1 MNRRRQLITSF
12 IGSAGFAGL
21 IGLLAAP
28 GTALAQS
35 AFPAKPVTMVVP
47 FPAGGALDIVARA
60 LAEEMRKQLGQT
72 VIVDNRVGA
81 GGTVGSALVARAAPD
96 GYTILLG
103 SVATH
108 AIGPGVYR
116 NLSYDALKDFAP
128 ITQVTAS
135 PLLLTSSATLN
146 VKSLAELLA
155 AARAQPGKLNYAS
168 TGNGT
173 AVHLAGAMLQS
184 AARLDVVHV
193 PYKGGPQAINALLT
207 GEAAYMVVNIELVLP
222 QVAAGKARALAVTGS
237 RRLAALPDVPTMAE
251 AGLNG
256 MDASTWFGLFA
267 PAGTP
272 KDVVDRLQ
280 RDAATALRTLKDHF
294 AKQGDEAVGSTP
306 DEFAAHVR
314 AEHAKWGKLI
324 KELGVK
330 ID

>member
-1 MNRRRQLITSF
+1 MKTLLHL
-12 IGSAGFAGL
+12 L
-21 IGLLAAP
+21 IGLLAACSAAV
-28 GTALAQS
+28 GQTAYPS
-35 AFPAKPVTMVVP
+35 KPVTLVVP

-72 VIVDNRVGA
+72 VLVDNRAGA
-81 GGTVGSALVARAAPD
+81 GGTVGSGLVARAAPD
-96 GYTILLG
+96 GYTLLLG

-108 AIGPGVYR
+108 AIAPGVYR

-135 PLLLTSSATLN
+135 PLLLASSATLN
-146 VKSLAELLA
+146 VKTLPELLA
-155 AARAQPGKLNYAS
+155 AARAQPGKLNYGS

-193 PYKGGPQAINALLT
+193 PYKGGPQAVNALIT
-207 GEAAYMVVNIELVLP
+207 GEAAFMVVNVELVLP
-222 QVAAGKARALAVTGS
+222 QVLGGKARALAVTGS
-237 RRLAALPDVPTMAE
+237 RRLAALPDVPTMSE
-251 AGLNG
+251 AGVSG
-256 MDASTWFGLFA
+256 VDASTWFGLFA

-272 KDVVDRLQ
+272 KEVVDRLQ
-280 RDAATALRTLKDHF
+280 RDAATALRALKEPF
-294 AKQGDEAVGSTP
+294 ARQGDEAIGSTP

-324 KELGVK
+324 KDLGVK

>member
-1 MNRRRQLITSF
+1 MKTLLHL
-12 IGSAGFAGL
+12 L
-21 IGLLAAP
+21 IGLLVACSAAVAQ
-28 GTALAQS
+28 TAYPS
-35 AFPAKPVTMVVP
+35 KPVTLVVP

-72 VIVDNRVGA
+72 VLVDNRAGA
-81 GGTVGSALVARAAPD
+81 GGTVGSGLVARAAPD
-96 GYTILLG
+96 GYTLLLG

-108 AIGPGVYR
+108 AIAPGVYR

-135 PLLLTSSATLN
+135 PLLLASSATLN
-146 VKSLAELLA
+146 VKTLPELLA
-155 AARAQPGKLNYAS
+155 AARAQPGKLNYGS

-193 PYKGGPQAINALLT
+193 PYKGGPQAVNALIT
-207 GEAAYMVVNIELVLP
+207 GEAAFMVVNVELVLP
-222 QVAAGKARALAVTGS
+222 QVLGGKARALAVTGS
-237 RRLAALPDVPTMAE
+237 RRLAALPDVPTMSE
-251 AGLNG
+251 AGVSG
-256 MDASTWFGLFA
+256 VDASTWFGLFA

-272 KDVVDRLQ
+272 KEVVDRLQ
-280 RDAATALRTLKDHF
+280 RDAATALRALKEPF
-294 AKQGDEAVGSTP
+294 ARQGDEAIGSTP
-306 DEFAAHVR
+306 DEFTAQVR

-324 KELGVK
+324 KDLGLK

>member
-1 MNRRRQLITSF
+1 MKTLLHL
-12 IGSAGFAGL
+12 L
-21 IGLLAAP
+21 IGLLAAC
-28 GTALAQS
+28 GVAVAQTAYPS
-35 AFPAKPVTMVVP
+35 KPVTLVVP

-72 VIVDNRVGA
+72 VVVDNRAGA
-81 GGTVGSALVARAAPD
+81 GGTVGSGLVARAAPD
-96 GYTILLG
+96 GYTLLLG

-108 AIGPGVYR
+108 AIAPGVYR

-135 PLLLTSSATLN
+135 PLLLASSATLN
-146 VKSLAELLA
+146 VKTLPELLA
-155 AARAQPGKLNYAS
+155 AARAQPGKLNYGS

-193 PYKGGPQAINALLT
+193 PYKGGPQAVNALIT
-207 GEAAYMVVNIELVLP
+207 GEAAFMVVNVELVLP
-222 QVAAGKARALAVTGS
+222 QVLGGKARALAVTGS
-237 RRLAALPDVPTMAE
+237 RRLAALPDVPTMGE
-251 AGLNG
+251 AGVSG
-256 MDASTWFGLFA
+256 VDASTWFGLFA

-272 KDVVDRLQ
+272 KEVVDRLQ
-280 RDAATALRTLKDHF
+280 RDAATALRALKEQF
-294 AKQGDEAVGSTP
+294 ARQGDEAIGSTP

-324 KELGVK
+324 KDLGVK

>member
-1 MNRRRQLITSF
+1 MNRRLQLVSGLMGI
-12 IGSAGFAGL
+12 AGMFGL
-21 IGLLAAP
+21 VGLLAAP
-28 GTALAQS
+28 GAARAQP
-35 AFPAKPVTMVVP
+35 AFPSKPVTIVVP

-60 LAEEMRKQLGQT
+60 LAEEMRKQLGQP
-72 VIVDNRVGA
+72 VIVDNRAGA

-108 AIGPGVYR
+108 AIAPSVYR
-116 NLSYDALKDFAP
+116 NLTYDALKDFAP

-135 PLLLTSSATLN
+135 PLLLASSATLN
-146 VKSLAELLA
+146 VKTLPELLA
-155 AARAQPGKLNYAS
+155 TARAQPGKLNYAS

-193 PYKGGPQAINALLT
+193 PYKGGPQAVNALIT
-207 GEAAYMVVNIELVLP
+207 GEAAFMVVNVELVLP
-222 QVAAGKARALAVTGS
+222 QVVGGKARALAVTGS
-237 RRLAALPDVPTMAE
+237 RRLAVLPDVPTMSE

-256 MDASTWFGLFA
+256 VDATTWFGLFA
-267 PAGTP
+267 PVGTP
-272 KDVVDRLQ
+272 KDVVERLQ
-280 RDAATALRTLKDHF
+280 RDAATSLRTLKDNF
-294 AKQGDEAVGSTP
+294 AKQGDEAIGSTP

-324 KELGVK
+324 KDLGVK

>member
-1 MNRRRQLITSF
+1 MKTVIHLLVALT
-12 IGSAGFAGL
+12 GFM
-21 IGLLAAP
+21 AAC
-28 GTALAQS
+28 GAALAQT
-35 AFPAKPVTMVVP
+35 AFPSKPVTIVVP

-60 LAEEMRKQLGQT
+60 LAEEMRKQLGQP

-96 GYTILLG
+96 GYTLLLG

-108 AIGPGVYR
+108 AIGPGVYP

-135 PLLLTSSATLN
+135 PLLLASSATLN
-146 VKSLAELLA
+146 VKAVAELLA

-193 PYKGGPQAINALLT
+193 PYKGGPQAINALIT
-207 GEAAYMVVNIELVLP
+207 GEAAYMVVNVELVLP
-222 QVAAGKARALAVTGS
+222 QVAGGKARALAVTGN
-237 RRLAALPDVPTMAE
+237 RRLAVLPDVPTMGE
-251 AGLNG
+251 AGLSG
-256 MDASTWFGLFA
+256 VDATTWFGLFA

-280 RDAATALRTLKDHF
+280 RDAATSLRALKDNF
-294 AKQGDEAVGSTP
+294 AKQGDEAIGSTP

-324 KELGVK
+324 KDLGVK
-330 ID
+330 IE

>member
-1 MNRRRQLITSF
+1 MKTVLSLLFGVIGLMAT
-12 IGSAGFAGL
+12 GSAAMAQ
-21 IGLLAAP
+21 AAY
-28 GTALAQS
+28 
-35 AFPAKPVTMVVP
+35 PAKAVTLVVP

-60 LAEEMRKQLGQT
+60 LAEELRKHLGQP

-81 GGTVGSALVARAAPD
+81 GGTVGSGAVARAAPD

-146 VKSLAELLA
+146 VKTLPELLA

-193 PYKGGPQAINALLT
+193 PYKGGPQAVGALIT
-207 GEAAYMVVNIELVLP
+207 GEASYMVVNIELVLP
-222 QVAAGKARALAVTGS
+222 QVVAGKARALAVTGG
-237 RRLAALPDVPTMAE
+237 RRLAVLPDVPTMAE

-256 MDASTWFGLFA
+256 VDATTWFGLFA

-272 KDVVDRLQ
+272 KDIVDRLQ
-280 RDAATALRTLKDHF
+280 RDAATSLRALKDSF
-294 AKQGDEAVGSTP
+294 AKQGDEAIGSTP
-306 DEFAAHVR
+306 EEFAAHVR

-324 KELGVK
+324 KDLGVK
-330 ID
+330 LE

>member
-1 MNRRRQLITSF
+1 MKTLLHL
-12 IGSAGFAGL
+12 L
-21 IGLLAAP
+21 IGLLVACSGA
-28 GTALAQS
+28 TAQT
-35 AFPAKPVTMVVP
+35 AFPAKPVTLVVP

-60 LAEEMRKQLGQT
+60 LAEEMRKHLGQS
-72 VIVDNRVGA
+72 VIVDNRAGA
-81 GGTVGSALVARAAPD
+81 GGTVGSGAVARAAPD

-108 AIGPGVYR
+108 AIAPGVYR

-135 PLLLTSSATLN
+135 PLLLASSATLN
-146 VKSLAELLA
+146 VKSVAELLA

-173 AVHLAGAMLQS
+173 AVHLAGAMLQQ
-184 AARLDVVHV
+184 AAQLDVVHV
-193 PYKGGPQAINALLT
+193 PYKGGPQAVNALIT

-222 QVAAGKARALAVTGS
+222 QVVGGKARALAVTGS
-237 RRLAALPDVPTMAE
+237 SRLPALPDVPTMSE
-251 AGLNG
+251 AGVTG
-256 MDASTWFGLFA
+256 VDATTWFGLFA

-280 RDAATALRTLKDHF
+280 RDAATSLRALKESF
-294 AKQGDEAVGSTP
+294 AKQGNEAIGSKP
-306 DEFAAHVR
+306 EEFSAHVR

-324 KELGVK
+324 KDLGVK
-330 ID
+330 IE